1 MARSKARSIQAEP
14 KPSFKSSS
22 ARIQAKTLR
31 KAHRQGQPWEDD
43 EVTRLAQGIVAD
55 ETSEKIAL
63 ALGRTYYG
71 VMSARS
77 HVGFALRHWDALAA
91 VESTTHK

>member
-1 MARSKARSIQAEP
+1 MTRARSIRAEP
-14 KPSFKSSS
+14 RPGSKSSS

-43 EVTRLAQGIVAD
+43 EVTRLAQGIVSD
-55 ETSEKIAL
+55 ETTETIAL
-63 ALGRTYYG
+63 ALGRTYCG

-77 HVGFALRHWDALAA
+77 HVGFAMRHWDALAA
-91 VESTTHK
+91 VEPTTHK